1 MITPMYISAV
11 AAFLGSAAGMIATA
25 TSNWITQ
32 HRKHRVL
39 GKTRAH
45 THRHKLYKQFISEAS
60 KLYADALVS
69 DKSEISNLANI
80 YALIARMRVVSNDEV
95 IQEAEK
101 TGRRIL
107 DTYLSPNRKFIELPN
122 LMDELD
128 PLRDFSD
135 ACRRELQAL

>member
-1 MITPMYISAV
+1 MTSPIYISAI
-11 AAFLGSAAGMIATA
+11 AAFLGSAAGMMATA
-25 TSNWITQ
+25 ISNWVTQ

-45 THRHKLYKQFISEAS
+45 THRHKLYKQFIGEAS
-60 KLYADALVS
+60 KLYADALVNN
-69 DKSEISNLANI
+69 KSEISNLANI

-95 IQEAEK
+95 IQEADK
-101 TGRRIL
+101 MGRRIL
-107 DTYLSPNRKFIELPN
+107 ETYLSPNREFIELPN
-122 LMDELD
+122 LINEMD

>member
-1 MITPMYISAV
+1 MITPIYISAI
-11 AAFLGSAAGMIATA
+11 AAFLGSAAGMMATA
-25 TSNWITQ
+25 ISHWVTQ

-45 THRHKLYKQFISEAS
+45 THRHKLYKQFIGEAS

-101 TGRRIL
+101 MGRRIL
-107 DTYLSPNRKFIELPN
+107 ETYLSPNREFIELPN
-122 LMDELD
+122 LINEMD